1 MTTALLTHADGLLH
15 VTPTGMPE
23 QVARLAYIQRAL
35 EDLDVLRVDPPL
47 ANDASIALCHPQSYI
62 DFVRSKMPTD
72 GFAGLDRETDAET
85 FLSPTSES
93 AIWRAAGGAVKA
105 VDMVLD
111 DGVTNAF
118 VAMRPPGHHAEQKLA
133 MGFCIFG
140 NVAIAAKHALE
151 VHGLSRVA
159 VVDFDVHHGNGTQ
172 ALLQDDPRALV
183 VTSQQM
189 PLWPGT
195 GEASDRG
202 PHGTILN
209 IPLAPGTDGAH
220 AIAEYERLVLPALI
234 KHQPELILIS
244 AGFDA
249 HQDDPLAQLN
259 WSVDTYSTLTDMLTK
274 TAQTLCERRVV
285 SVLEG
290 GYDLDA
296 LALCARAHVQSLM
309 KAAQ

>member
-1 MTTALLTHADGLLH
+1 MKTALLTHADGLLH
-15 VTPTGMPE
+15 VNPPGMPE
-23 QVARLAYIQRAL
+23 QVARLDYVQRAL
-35 EDLDVLRVDPPL
+35 ADLDLLRVDPPL
-47 ANDASIALCHPQSYI
+47 ADDASIARCHPQSYI
-62 DFVRSKMPTD
+62 DSVRARVPAE
-72 GFAGLDRETDAET
+72 GYAGLDRETDAET
-85 FLSPTSES
+85 FLCPTSVN

-111 DGVTNAF
+111 GAAHNAF
-118 VAMRPPGHHAEQKLA
+118 VAMRPPGHHAEQDLP
-133 MGFCIFG
+133 MGFCVFG
-140 NVAIAAKHALE
+140 NVAIAAKHALD
-151 VHGLSRVA
+151 VRGLERVA

-195 GEASDRG
+195 GAASDRG
-202 PHGTILN
+202 PHGTVLN

-220 AIAEYERLVLPALI
+220 AISEYGRLVIPALMR
-234 KHQPELILIS
+234 HTPDLILIS

-249 HQDDPLAQLN
+249 HQDDPLAQLK
-259 WSVDTYSTLTDMLTK
+259 WTADTYSRLTDMITE
-274 TAQTLCERRVV
+274 TARTLCKGRVV

-296 LALCARAHVQSLM
+296 LAACARAHVQSLM
-309 KAAQ
+309 KAAK

>member
-1 MTTALLTHADGLLH
+1 MKTALLTHADGLLH

-23 QVARLAYIQRAL
+23 QVARLDYIQRAL
-35 EDLDVLRVDPPL
+35 ADLDLVRVDPPL
-47 ANDASIALCHPQSYI
+47 ATDAQIALCHPQDYI
-62 DFVRSKMPTD
+62 DRVRAQMPVD

-85 FLSPTSES
+85 FLSPTSQN
-93 AIWRAAGGAVKA
+93 AIWRAAGGAVRA

-111 DGVTNAF
+111 GEVTNAF
-118 VAMRPPGHHAEQKLA
+118 VAMRPPGHHAEQSLP

-151 VHGLSRVA
+151 VRGLARIA

-195 GEASDRG
+195 GAASDRG
-202 PHGTILN
+202 PHGTVLN
-209 IPLAPGTDGAH
+209 VPLAPGTDGAH
-220 AIAEYERLVLPALI
+220 AIAEYTRVVMPALI

-259 WSVDTYSTLTDMLTK
+259 WTVDTYARLTDMLAE
-274 TAQTLCERRVV
+274 TARDLCKGRVV

-296 LALCARAHVQSLM
+296 LAACARAHVQSLM
-309 KAAQ
+309 KAPT